1 MNDLHNKLLQVLHT
15 SPDIVKKYNIYNNRF
30 ITAEQ
35 KDPLG
40 LNVIII
46 NPVTQI
52 IRKDDIYNSEI
63 FNYFAVFVND
73 NVYII
78 NRQNVIK
85 DIRSNI
91 IQYSFSN
98 AVYLNEEYLTTH
110 STRLLKYEI

>member
-1 MNDLHNKLLQVLHT
+1 MKDLHNKLLQVLHT

-30 ITAEQ
+30 ITTEQ

-46 NPVTQI
+46 NPVTQNI
-52 IRKDDIYNSEI
+52 HKEDIYNSEV

-73 NVYII
+73 KVYII
-78 NRQNVIK
+78 NRQNVIE

>member
-1 MNDLHNKLLQVLHT
+1 MKDLHNKLLRVLHT

-30 ITAEQ
+30 ITTEQ

-46 NPVTQI
+46 NPVTQNI
-52 IRKDDIYNSEI
+52 HKEDIYNSEV
-63 FNYFAVFVND
+63 FNYFAVFVD
-73 NVYII
+73 EKVYII
-78 NRQNVIK
+78 NRRNIFE

-91 IQYSFSN
+91 IHYSLSN
-98 AVYLNEEYLTTH
+98 TVYLSEDYLTTH

>member
-52 IRKDDIYNSEI
+52 IRKDDIYNSEN

-73 NVYII
+73 KVYII
-78 NRQNVIK
+78 NRQNVIE

-91 IQYSFSN
+91 IQYSLSN
-98 AVYLNEEYLTTH
+98 TIYLNEDYLTTH